1 MNTALVLRPN
11 VSEVHSIPEFYCM
24 LSQERFISAL
34 VPLGMQ

>member
-11 VSEVHSIPEFYCM
+11 VSEVHSIPEFYFK

-34 VPLGMQ
+34 ISLGMQ